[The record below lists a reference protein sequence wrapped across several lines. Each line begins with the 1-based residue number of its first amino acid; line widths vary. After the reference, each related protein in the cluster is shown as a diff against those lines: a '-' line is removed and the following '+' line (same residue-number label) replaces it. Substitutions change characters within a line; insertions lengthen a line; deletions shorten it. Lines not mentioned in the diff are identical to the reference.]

1 MKYVITAFFSCLFLV
16 GISQL
21 RTSEEVFLV
30 PQKFVSR
37 DATLDNQPALEMI
50 VVDDADWFLK
60 YVKNAWKDT
69 KGLSMSRTKTG
80 WASDPL
86 VFSSISSEKVQLLF
100 DTKKESG
107 KELLIIQLRL
117 DQSKK
122 VFALTDEPWVKLKS
136 ELQILYTAYLKD
148 RYQELLDKV
157 QKDYSMTNGTVTKLK
172 ESIEKQNAKI
182 VDAQKTIDQKNQDVK
197 EQEKKRQEQEV
208 VLSELEKVV
217 QSIED
222 EIKPVEKEKEENEK
236 LLREVNER
244 KAELIASGDGEGRKM
259 KKAIKEE
266 AKINNALADLQKAI
280 EKLEL
285 KKRSAK
291 DKVSSQKDKVR
302 EFKNQEDKAQDKV
315 REAEKTVSELEKKK
329 KEAESEA
336 QEEADKLRVL
346 GEQITKLTSAMS
358 VL

>member
-1 MKYVITAFFSCLFLV
+1 
-16 GISQL
+16 
-21 RTSEEVFLV
+21 
-30 PQKFVSR
+30 
-37 DATLDNQPALEMI
+37 
-50 VVDDADWFLK
+50 
-60 YVKNAWKDT
+60 
-69 KGLSMSRTKTG
+69 
-80 WASDPL
+80 
-86 VFSSISSEKVQLLF
+86 LLF

-107 KELLIIQLRL
+107 KELLTIQLRL

-157 QKDYSMTNGTVTKLK
+157 QKDYSMANGTVTKLK

-315 REAEKTVSELEKKK
+315 REAEKTVSDLEKKK

>member
-1 MKYVITAFFSCLFLV
+1 MKYVITVFFSCLFLV
-16 GISQL
+16 GITQL

-30 PQKFVSR
+30 PQKYISR
-37 DATLDNQPALEMI
+37 DASLDNQPALEI
-50 VVDDADWFLK
+50 TVVDDADWFLK

-86 VFSSISSEKVQLLF
+86 IFNSISSEKVQFLF

-107 KELLIIQLRL
+107 KELLLIQLRL
-117 DQSKK
+117 DQDKK
-122 VFALTDEPWVKLKS
+122 VFALTEEPWVKLKS
-136 ELQILYTAYLKD
+136 EIQSLYTAYLKD
-148 RYQELLDKV
+148 RYEELLDKV
-157 QKDYSMTNGTVTKLK
+157 QKDYSLSNGALTKLK
-172 ESIEKQNAKI
+172 ESIDKQNAKI
-182 VDAQKTIDQKNQDVK
+182 LDAQKTIDQKNQEVK
-197 EQEKKRQEQEV
+197 EQEKKRQEQEA

-217 QSIED
+217 QGIED

-244 KAELIASGDGEGRKM
+244 KAELIANGDGEGRKM

-266 AKINNALADLQKAI
+266 AKINDELTDLQKNI

-291 DKVSSQKDKVR
+291 DKVNSQKDKVR

-315 REAEKTVSELEKKK
+315 REAEKTRSELEKKK
-329 KEAESEA
+329 KDAESEA
-336 QEEADKLRVL
+336 QDEADKLRVL

>member
-30 PQKFVSR
+30 PQKFISR

-80 WASDPL
+80 WASDAL

-107 KELLIIQLRL
+107 KELLTIQLRL

-157 QKDYSMTNGTVTKLK
+157 QKDYSMANGTVTKLK

-315 REAEKTVSELEKKK
+315 REAEKTVSDLEKKK

>member
-30 PQKFVSR
+30 PQKFISR

-80 WASDPL
+80 WASDAL

-107 KELLIIQLRL
+107 KELLLIQLRL

-157 QKDYSMTNGTVTKLK
+157 QKDYSMANGTVTKLK

-315 REAEKTVSELEKKK
+315 REAEKTVSDLEKKK